1 MSLNDFEQVKEIG
14 SGSFGTV
21 LMVKRKTDGQVYAM
35 KRVKVAKMSIKDRE
49 NALNEVRMLAS
60 LCHPNVVDYK
70 EAFYDEESTT
80 LNIIMEYADEGD
92 LSLKIKNHKA
102 AKKFIPEAEIWSCL
116 IQTVNGL
123 KSLHDKKIMNRDLK
137 SANIFLMKNGTVKIG
152 DLNVSKLVKLQFLY
166 TQTGTPYYASPEVWS
181 EKPYEFKSD
190 IWSLGCIIYEMACL
204 KPPFRAQSMEQL
216 YKSVIRGVY
225 EPIPS
230 LYSKELRDIIATLL
244 QTDAAK
250 RPNCEGLLGNSL
262 IRKKMEIQNFNLSTC
277 QGILLKTIRWPLNS
291 GEINVILPRTKRYQK
306 HNEKISDFR
315 SSATNFNAS
324 NLSESSNRD
333 NNNTM
338 NSKNKEKLTSVSSV
352 QIIKKPGYKAQYL
365 IKHDYIDLAE
375 HTKKSTLDTTKVV
388 SIQSRPATSISRN
401 VQLSVTPNKNFNIFR
416 KNQNQILSKG
426 NDSNGNTAEIL
437 SIHIPLTK
445 KYKLNNLQFKNR
457 SIIFNNIKN
466 ERNKSVQPEKYISNT
481 ILNNKVNILNGN
493 VLFNPIKKVLSKV

>member
-1 MSLNDFEQVKEIG
+1 M
-14 SGSFGTV
+14 
-21 LMVKRKTDGQVYAM
+21 
-35 KRVKVAKMSIKDRE
+35 
-49 NALNEVRMLAS
+49 AS
-60 LCHPNVVDYK
+60 
-70 EAFYDEESTT
+70 
-80 LNIIMEYADEGD
+80 
-92 LSLKIKNHKA
+92 
-102 AKKFIPEAEIWSCL
+102 
-116 IQTVNGL
+116 
-123 KSLHDKKIMNRDLK
+123 
-137 SANIFLMKNGTVKIG
+137 
-152 DLNVSKLVKLQFLY
+152 
-166 TQTGTPYYASPEVWS
+166 
-181 EKPYEFKSD
+181 
-190 IWSLGCIIYEMACL
+190 
-204 KPPFRAQSMEQL
+204 
-216 YKSVIRGVY
+216 
-225 EPIPS
+225 
-230 LYSKELRDIIATLL
+230 
-244 QTDAAK
+244 
-250 RPNCEGLLGNSL
+250 
-262 IRKKMEIQNFNLSTC
+262 
-277 QGILLKTIRWPLNS
+277 NS